1 MASQDGPTEGRTEE
15 GEYRMKRLMGV
26 GGLALAMALTVGTAA
41 SASAAPAPCRHSGTE
56 VIAGST
62 TNLAIIDA
70 NVTVLPVRAHG
81 VVNTK
86 GTISLSG
93 PSNGTSSFDFRA
105 GKLTVKHTQTSG
117 SSQPTLNPKTCVYS
131 QTEGGVYT
139 VLGGTGKF
147 SGATGHGWFRL
158 YFAVKVPRLKNGQC
172 NTSQSAMPVSGIISF
187 KAYGPLS
194 VW

>member
-1 MASQDGPTEGRTEE
+1 
-15 GEYRMKRLMGV
+15 MKRLIAV
-26 GGLALAMALTVGTAA
+26 AATTAAIALTAASAA
-41 SASAAPAPCRHSGTE
+41 SASAATCRSGTE
-56 VIAGST
+56 VITGYT
-62 TNLAIIDA
+62 TNLAIITA

-93 PSNGTSSFDFRA
+93 PSTGTSSFDFRA

-131 QTEGGVYT
+131 QSEGGVYT

-147 SGATGHGWFRL
+147 RDATGHGRFRL
-158 YFAVKVPRLKNGQC
+158 YFALKAPRLKNGQC
-172 NTSQSAMPVSGIISF
+172 NTSPSAVPVSGEIKF
-187 KAYGPLS
+187 LAYGPLS
-194 VW
+194 VY